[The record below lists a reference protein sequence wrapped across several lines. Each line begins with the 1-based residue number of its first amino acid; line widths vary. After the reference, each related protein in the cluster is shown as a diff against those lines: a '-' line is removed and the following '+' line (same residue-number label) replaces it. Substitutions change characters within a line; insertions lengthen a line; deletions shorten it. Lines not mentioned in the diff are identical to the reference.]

1 MKVTHSFH
9 CYVCLRAKQE
19 RDGISM
25 KIVDLRELALKKVK
39 ITGNVIGKFG
49 TFEIEQ
55 LYKNNTK
62 NVLEVGYTF
71 PIVETATIV
80 GFEIKVGDK
89 ILKGKCKEKGEA
101 KKEYQKNIVKGNSA
115 YMMDQET
122 DNIFKI
128 SIGKIDRNEEV
139 TIKIHYIDKFEI
151 IDNKIQVLMPTL
163 VTPKYKS
170 NITNK
175 LVYGNV
181 DYTIDFNI
189 NVDKTLKI
197 KNISCPS
204 HKINLINEE
213 KTEKIQV
220 LNYDLSKDFKL
231 NIELKNELSSNA
243 ITSKTRAGN
252 DMIYLSFMPEIL
264 DSYEDSEKE
273 YLFIIDV
280 SGSMSGEKID
290 ETKKAVIE
298 CLKQL
303 DVGDK
308 FNIIPFE
315 SQFEAMSI
323 KSIEYNE
330 ENMQKAI
337 KYINNLRTMGGT
349 EILNPIK
356 FALYEKET
364 DKIILLFT
372 DGQVGNESEII
383 KYVEDN
389 INKSRIFPFG
399 IDTNVNS
406 SFIKQ
411 LAKVGNGKAELIQ
424 PKEKID
430 DKIIRTF
437 ARIQTPLLENLEI
450 NYGTNTVI
458 DEIREEKCLFNYEFY
473 NVFAEIEKLEDDI
486 QLKGKILDK
495 EYIWKISKKD
505 INNTKVDLE
514 TLFAKQEMER
524 LEEYIRNTYDNEKI
538 ENYKKMIIELSEK
551 YNINSKYTSF
561 ITVYERKD
569 KLLEVPKYQETKL
582 SSKFVKDALMNK
594 VWGMFGMGECEDYE
608 EEYEYEY
615 ECDMDA
621 PAIFRSRSS
630 SNDLDIPCFIRS
642 NKSVNSESKPI
653 EVKKTDME
661 VLKEKVD
668 EYYKKFVAK
677 NKKAIL
683 TYLLYAVYYLKN
695 KNNTLN
701 YNNLLTFLNN
711 NKDIILSTE
720 LYMKLIYLCY
730 CELEP
735 NRTIDKRETLNLLDE
750 SYKKIAFTN
759 IKINIDL
766 KIINEKE
773 VKDIIDNDKI
783 IDNVD
788 DVIWYLYNRENNRL
802 AALPWLK
809 N

>member
-1 MKVTHSFH
+1 MKV
-9 CYVCLRAKQE
+9 
-19 RDGISM
+19 
-25 KIVDLRELALKKVK
+25 VDLRELALKKVK

-49 TFEIEQ
+49 SFEIEQ
-55 LYKNNTK
+55 VYKNNTK
-62 NVLEVGYTF
+62 DVLEVGYTF
-71 PIVETATIV
+71 PIVETATVV
-80 GFEIKVGDK
+80 GFEINVGDK
-89 ILKGKCKEKGEA
+89 VLKGKCKEKGEA
-101 KKEYQKNIVKGNSA
+101 KKEYQRNIVKGNSA
-115 YMMDQET
+115 YMMEQET

-128 SIGKIDRNEEV
+128 SVGKIDRNEEV

-151 IDNKIQVLMPTL
+151 IDNKIEILIPTL
-163 VTPKYKS
+163 VIPRYKS

-181 DYTIDFNI
+181 DYTIDFKINI
-189 NVDKTLKI
+189 DKTLNI

-204 HKINLINEE
+204 HKINLIDE
-213 KTEKIQV
+213 KRTARVEV

-243 ITSKTRAGN
+243 ITSKTRDGN

-280 SGSMSGEKID
+280 SGSMIGEKLD
-290 ETKKAVIE
+290 ETKRAVIE

-315 SQFEAMSI
+315 SDFEAMNI
-323 KSIEYNE
+323 KSIDYNE
-330 ENMQKAI
+330 ENIKKAI
-337 KYINNLRTMGGT
+337 KYINNLRPLGGT

-356 FALYEKET
+356 FALYEKNT
-364 DKIILLFT
+364 DKTILLFT
-372 DGQVGNESEII
+372 DGQVGNEDEII

-389 INKSRIFPFG
+389 INRSRIFPFG
-399 IDTNVNS
+399 IDSNVNS

-411 LAKVGNGKAELIQ
+411 LAKAGKGKAELIQ

-437 ARIQTPLLENLEI
+437 ARIQTPLLEKLEVD
-450 NYGTNTVI
+450 YGTNKII
-458 DEIREEKCLFNYEFY
+458 DEIREEKCLFNYEFF
-473 NVFAEIEKLEDDI
+473 NVFAKIEKLEDDI

-495 EYIWKISKKD
+495 EYIWKINKGN

-514 TLFAKQEMER
+514 ILFAKQEMER
-524 LEEYIRNTYDNEKI
+524 LEEYIRNAYEDDRI

-561 ITVYERKD
+561 LTVYERKD

-582 SSKFVKDALMNK
+582 SNKFAKGALMNK
-594 VWGMFGMGECEDYE
+594 VWDMFGMDECEDYE
-608 EEYEYEY
+608 EEC
-615 ECDMDA
+615 ECDIA
-621 PAIFRSRSS
+621 TPSFLRARSSSSS
-630 SNDLDIPCFIRS
+630 SNDLDIPCFLRK
-642 NKSVNSESKPI
+642 NKSIKSESKQI
-653 EVKKTDME
+653 EVKKTDRE
-661 VLKEKVD
+661 ILEEKVD
-668 EYYKKFVAK
+668 EYYKVFVSQDEK
-677 NKKAIL
+677 SIL

-695 KNNTLN
+695 RNNIFN
-701 YNNLLTFLNN
+701 YNDLLRFLNK
-711 NKDIILSTE
+711 NKDNILSTE
-720 LYMKLIYLCY
+720 IYMKLIYLCY
-730 CELEP
+730 CKLES
-735 NRTIDKRETLNLLDE
+735 NRIIDKRETLNLLDE

-759 IKINIDL
+759 LKINIDL
-766 KIINEKE
+766 KTLTEKE

-783 IDNVD
+783 IDNID
-788 DVIWYLYNRENNRL
+788 DVIWYLYNGENSNL
-802 AALPWLK
+802 AVSWLR